1 MSDLIAYINGKVAQV
16 GEGALVLEAG
26 ALGYHIQASA
36 TTLSRLSAGQA
47 VQIHT
52 VLQVK
57 ENDISLIGFL
67 SREDVDMFNLL
78 TGVSGVGAKVALAIQ
93 STLDSSRIAL
103 AILTEEADELVRAP
117 GVGKK
122 LANRIVLELKDK
134 LKSAKISQEISPQQ
148 TISTGNAESKQE
160 ATDALLSLGYSRSEA
175 LRAVMEIALTDMTAE
190 QIIRQALKHL
200 NK

>member
-1 MSDLIAYINGKVAQV
+1 VSDLIAYINGKVAQV

>member
-1 MSDLIAYINGKVAQV
+1 MIAYINGKVAQV